1 MTRRTEI
8 QLALTTIGLIVWGYG
23 ARTDDSRLTFV
34 GMLFLATAF
43 VLRFFKKKP
52 ETTPPPE

>member
-8 QLALTTIGLIVWGYG
+8 QLALATIGLIVWGYG
-23 ARTDDSRLTFV
+23 ARTHDERLTFV
-34 GMLFLATAF
+34 GMLFLAATF

-52 ETTPPPE
+52 ETTE

>member
-1 MTRRTEI
+1 MTRRSEI
-8 QLALTTIGLIVWGYG
+8 QLALIVIGLIVWGYG

-34 GMLFLATAF
+34 GMLFLAAAF

-52 ETTPPPE
+52 ETTE